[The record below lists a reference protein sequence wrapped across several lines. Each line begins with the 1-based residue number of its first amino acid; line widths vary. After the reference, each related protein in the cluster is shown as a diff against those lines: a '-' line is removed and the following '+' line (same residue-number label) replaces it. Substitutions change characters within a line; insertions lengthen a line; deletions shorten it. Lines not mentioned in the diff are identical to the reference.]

1 MYELSK
7 AAQSKQLIVVGK
19 RRRVVHLEEM
29 KQVRTSSQAVDND
42 DMTTTAKLR
51 TYCWEH
57 MACLAGTTKAAAK
70 QFSSLSHVFIFS
82 YFQNDV
88 TSIISVNGHLQKKS
102 SVGLLW
108 VIESFWPVGKNAFAW
123 LWNLRRPLYHG
134 GSQLMQIKYYPCWV
148 TSEEPATFNKV
159 W

>member
-51 TYCWEH
+51 TYCWEP
-57 MACLAGTTKAAAK
+57 MACLASTTKAAAK

-88 TSIISVNGHLQKKS
+88 TSIISENGHLQKKTPALVCCEWS
-102 SVGLLW
+102 NHFDQW
-108 VIESFWPVGKNAFAW
+108 VKTR
-123 LWNLRRPLYHG
+123 LRGYEIWDVL
-134 GSQLMQIKYYPCWV
+134 SITEAV
-148 TSEEPATFNKV
+148 N
-159 W
+159 